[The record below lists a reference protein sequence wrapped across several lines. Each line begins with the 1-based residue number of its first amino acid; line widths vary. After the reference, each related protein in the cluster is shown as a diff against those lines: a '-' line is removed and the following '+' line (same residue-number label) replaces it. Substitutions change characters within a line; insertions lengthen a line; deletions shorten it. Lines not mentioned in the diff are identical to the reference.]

1 MIHAP
6 PSPRPRLPTSARRAA
21 LAVALSSTAAAPAA
35 AAVLDL
41 SWTGQF
47 AGFTLEG
54 QLAFDPD
61 ATGEDGVVR
70 ADGFRE
76 FDWALFDAGGA
87 LIRAFEDDHLS
98 EGFNANYDTATGELL
113 QAGRWDGPEGLNIG
127 DPRGEGLNLWSIAFP
142 LEAPENFNPH
152 LHVTD
157 WADEFPQYPIR
168 FGDALSGEGH
178 IEGAFFERT
187 AAQVTGDPA
196 DGDALGQPIQVAP
209 IPLPAGAALLLA
221 ALGMLGLGRRRA

>member
-1 MIHAP
+1 MIHAW
-6 PSPRPRLPTSARRAA
+6 PSPRPFPSTTARRAA
-21 LAVALSSTAAAPAA
+21 CAAVLSIAAATPAA
-35 AAVLDL
+35 AVVLDL
-41 SWTGQF
+41 AWTGQF

-54 QLAFDPD
+54 QLAFDEG
-61 ATGEDGVVR
+61 ASGEDGVVR
-70 ADGFRE
+70 SEGFTD
-76 FDWALFDAGGA
+76 FDWALLDAEGD

-113 QAGRWDGPEGLNIG
+113 QAGRWDGPEGLNLG

-157 WADEFPQYPIR
+157 WADEFPQYPIQ

-187 AAQVTGDPA
+187 AAEVTGDPV
-196 DGDALGQPIQVAP
+196 DGEAFGQPIQVAP
-209 IPLPAGAALLLA
+209 IPLPAGAVLLA
-221 ALGMLGLGRRRA
+221 GALGLLWLGRRRA

>member
-1 MIHAP
+1 MIHAR
-6 PSPRPRLPTSARRAA
+6 PSPRPFPSTTARRAA
-21 LAVALSSTAAAPAA
+21 CAAVLSIAAATPAA
-35 AAVLDL
+35 AVVLDL
-41 SWTGQF
+41 AWTGQF

-61 ATGEDGVVR
+61 APGGDGVVR
-70 ADGFRE
+70 SDGFRD

-98 EGFNANYDTATGELL
+98 EGFNANYDTATSELL
-113 QAGRWDGPEGLNIG
+113 QRGRWDGPEGLNLG

-157 WADEFPQYPIR
+157 WADEFPHYPIR

-178 IEGAFFERT
+178 IDGAFFERT

-221 ALGMLGLGRRRA
+221 ALGMLGLGRRQA

>member
-1 MIHAP
+1 M
-6 PSPRPRLPTSARRAA
+6 SPIRNVSAAA
-21 LAVALSSTAAAPAA
+21 FLAASAAPASA
-35 AAVLDL
+35 VVLDL

-54 QLAFDPD
+54 RMAFDAD
-61 ATGEDGVVR
+61 APGGNGVVR
-70 ADGFRE
+70 SDGFRD
-76 FDWALFDAGGA
+76 FDWALLDAEGA
-87 LIRAFEDDHLS
+87 LIRVFEDDHLS

-157 WADEFPQYPIR
+157 WQDEFPQYPVQ
-168 FGDALSGEGH
+168 FGNVLSGEGH

-196 DGDALGQPIQVAP
+196 DGDAVGQPIAVAP
-209 IPLPAGAALLLA
+209 IPLPAGAVLLA
-221 ALGMLGLGRRRA
+221 GALGLLGLWRVGRA